1 MIILTFNRSLSAV
14 IGKELHADLTE
25 LRNSLPKALPW
36 DAAVAERV
44 EKLSRIARTAQLR
57 TVYKVLQTISSG
69 VRILNTAST
78 ESLLDATNKMIQA
91 LITHLN
97 ELVQDH
103 KNTPLRMA
111 KPLQALLTQLGQQ
124 PSPVLSAELFMPF
137 TPEDVSVERPSAL
150 PVDAFAN
157 AIREYRAAYQA
168 GLVKLL
174 KENDTSQY
182 GVLRQ
187 SLVSIEPKNPHVGYR
202 VFFEA
207 AIAAL
212 DILSK
217 DNELDNLS
225 KWVLSKIDP
234 ELNNIINGSVRVNED
249 FLSAMLHLV
258 ARADADTSARVR
270 KLQDQFNLK
279 SYMADVNGID
289 PQIVEKFTQVLIRSR
304 EVWSQFAANEPIRVA
319 KLIAELQSKSA
330 LLKNPGFTTVI
341 NALHEVISTIAGGS
355 SVVNGDQLSLEGAG
369 ALLILEQQLR
379 DGSNMNSANLSASRL
394 YGLVGKSTSY
404 VATANANDSQTTTA
418 ILHALSAQVQ
428 DDLNQLEPRLLEV
441 LNDQRDGEQELRNGL
456 RKIAKILGIFG
467 TDNSLSRA
475 FSLFERNLSS
485 SSFTDDKAEVATK
498 FTQLGTLV
506 ETLKTSDRNALTS
519 AQKWIDVQAK
529 IEAPTEGDKFKDV
542 PNDTEMLEIFLEEA
556 SGILVDLE
564 RWLSQLRSDPSMH
577 DTVVNMRRGYH
588 TLKGSGRMV
597 GLVRFGDFS
606 YLGELLLNN
615 WISSKKIPSP
625 ELLDYFKKSLDAV
638 TDHINNFKV
647 KGFSFVEYETFEHE
661 ALALGGTAIGDAP
674 QHKRNASTKLGG
686 NISKPV
692 VIPVLPPTVALEPL
706 LPAPEILLPTE
717 LEIELVAIAVDTP
730 VLPPAMFTLKPIDAP
745 VEMAASP
752 FALEPVDVNTDT
764 LRDEPVSLPIQELVS
779 PVSVPE
785 IEHIQ
790 EHELPV
796 LKFNVPTIDIAPS
809 AYNEDELIFDS
820 LSANPPGQPLV
831 PDLPILAPIETQAP
845 LLKFETPVAL
855 PVEKPTPQL
864 PVFMPE
870 TTSTPQAPV
879 VRPKTPRTAPEGWKK
894 SNAKALVPRTPASK
908 AGASKMG
915 TRRAV
920 IPAPSPFIRFKKRFM
935 NWLYA
940 LFKKK

>member
-1 MIILTFNRSLSAV
+1 MTILTFNRGLSAV

-57 TVYKVLQTISSG
+57 TVYKALHTISAG
-69 VRILNTAST
+69 ARLLNTAGT
-78 ESLLDATNKMIQA
+78 ESLLDATNKLLQA

-111 KPLQALLTQLGQQ
+111 KPLQTLLTQLGQQ

-137 TPEDVSVERPSAL
+137 TPEDVSADRPSAL
-150 PVDAFAN
+150 PVEAFAN

-168 GLVKLL
+168 GLIKLL

-207 AIAAL
+207 AIATL

-217 DNELDNLS
+217 DNELDNLA

-234 ELNNIINGSVRVNED
+234 ELSNIVNGATHVNDD

-304 EVWSQFAANEPIRVA
+304 EVWSQFAANEPARVA

-341 NALHEVISTIAGGS
+341 NALHEVITIIAEGGAG
-355 SVVNGDQLSLEGAG
+355 VNGDQLSLEGAG

-394 YGLVGKSTSY
+394 YGLIGKSTDY
-404 VATANANDSQTTTA
+404 VATANDSQTTTA
-418 ILHALSAQVQ
+418 ILHALAAQVQ
-428 DDLNQLEPRLLEV
+428 DDLNQLEPRLLEI
-441 LNDQRDGEQELRNGL
+441 LNEQRDGEQELRNGL
-456 RKIAKILGIFG
+456 NKISKILGIFG
-467 TDNSLSRA
+467 KDNSLARV
-475 FSLFERNLSS
+475 FSFFEGNLVNAG
-485 SSFTDDKAEVATK
+485 FTADKAEVATK
-498 FTQLGTLV
+498 FTQLSTLV
-506 ETLKTSDRNALTS
+506 ETLKTSDRNALAA
-519 AQKWIDVQAK
+519 AQKWIDAQAK
-529 IEAPTEGDKFKDV
+529 VEAPTEGDKFKDV
-542 PNDTEMLEIFLEEA
+542 PNDAEMLEIFLEEA

-597 GLVRFGDFS
+597 GLVRFGDLS

-615 WISSKKIPSP
+615 WITSKKIPSP
-625 ELLDYFKKSLDAV
+625 ELLDYFKKSLENV
-638 TDHINNFKV
+638 TEHVNNFKSR
-647 KGFSFVEYETFEHE
+647 GFSFVQYEEFEKE
-661 ALALGGTAIGDAP
+661 ALALGGTAIADAP
-674 QHKRNASTKLGG
+674 QNKRGASIKLGG
-686 NISKPV
+686 STKPV
-692 VIPVLPPTVALEPL
+692 AAPAPVAPIKPIFEPVL
-706 LPAPEILLPTE
+706 
-717 LEIELVAIAVDTP
+717 
-730 VLPPAMFTLKPIDAP
+730 
-745 VEMAASP
+745 
-752 FALEPVDVNTDT
+752 
-764 LRDEPVSLPIQELVS
+764 ELVS
-779 PVSVPE
+779 PKIPEPSAVVFTLEPIAVPVE
-785 IEHIQ
+785 PEFSPFSLEPVGKKEPTLDFEPITLPMQ
-790 EHELPV
+790 EPFTPV
-796 LKFNVPTIDIAPS
+796 FEPVAEEPALKFTIPTVTPALLQEP
-809 AYNEDELIFDS
+809 ELDLTFDL
-820 LSANPPGQPLV
+820 LSTTSKGQPLV
-831 PDLPILAPIETQAP
+831 PELPVLTAIESQEP
-845 LLKFETPVAL
+845 LHKPLPPLEL
-855 PVEKPTPQL
+855 PVEKPAAQL
-864 PVFMPE
+864 PTFAPDVAVPA
-870 TTSTPQAPV
+870 SVATPV
-879 VRPKTPRTAPEGWKK
+879 KPKVPRAAPEGWNKPD
-894 SNAKALVPRTPASK
+894 AKA
-908 AGASKMG
+908 
-915 TRRAV
+915 
-920 IPAPSPFIRFKKRFM
+920 PAPATKAPVAKPSAPAAKPGPKRAPAPTPVAPKKGFM
-935 NWLYA
+935 DWLLS